1 MAEASLSTVEMGVLE
16 RYMTVLIQVDIP
28 WSRGSTSNHQSTTP
42 LQREMGAPPAAHAR
56 SALKEMAQ
64 PL

>member
-1 MAEASLSTVEMGVLE
+1 VAEASLSTVEMGVLE

-42 LQREMGAPPAAHAR
+42 LQREMGAPPAAHA
-56 SALKEMAQ
+56 
-64 PL
+64 